1 MRPNHIITSGCGGR
15 CVLFHVLDRWPLF
28 LGNETCDRI
37 TPSPTAKWTS
47 VWINPVT
54 CYDDIGYTNTR
65 NALFP
70 HSPAFPLVRFINVI
84 IKFLLSI
91 FDAPALLIFPPRPP
105 TALQLSNSVFL
116 WLALRGG
123 PSRTRLEAIILLLLY
138 DFLSFRNFFVRVRQR
153 WAAQRH
159 LNFFF
164 NIFYCW
170 LLAKEWT
177 KPPQALAR

>member
-1 MRPNHIITSGCGGR
+1 MASIFRERDMRSNYPESNCEMNFR
-15 CVLFHVLDRWPLF
+15 L
-28 LGNETCDRI
+28 NQ
-37 TPSPTAKWTS
+37 PSYLLWRHWIHKHTERS
-47 VWINPVT
+47 VSSFS
-54 CYDDIGYTNTR
+54 R
-65 NALFP
+65 
-70 HSPAFPLVRFINVI
+70 FPLVRFINVI

-123 PSRTRLEAIILLLLY
+123 PSRKRLEAIILLLLY

>member
-1 MRPNHIITSGCGGR
+1 MASIFRERDMRSNYPESNCEMNFR
-15 CVLFHVLDRWPLF
+15 L
-28 LGNETCDRI
+28 NQ
-37 TPSPTAKWTS
+37 PSYLLWRHWIHKHTERS
-47 VWINPVT
+47 VSSFS
-54 CYDDIGYTNTR
+54 R
-65 NALFP
+65 
-70 HSPAFPLVRFINVI
+70 FPLVRFINVI

-91 FDAPALLIFPPRPP
+91 FDAPALLFFSSSSSNSI
-105 TALQLSNSVFL
+105 TALQFRFPLIGFKGAAHHESALKLLSSSPIFFL
-116 WLALRGG
+116 
-123 PSRTRLEAIILLLLY
+123 LEI
-138 DFLSFRNFFVRVRQR
+138 FFVRVRQR